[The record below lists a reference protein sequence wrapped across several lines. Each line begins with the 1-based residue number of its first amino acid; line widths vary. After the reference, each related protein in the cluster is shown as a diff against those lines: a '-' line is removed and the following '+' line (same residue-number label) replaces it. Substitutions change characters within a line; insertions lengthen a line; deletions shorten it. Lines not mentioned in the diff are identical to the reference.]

1 MIIDCKS
8 IAQDIK
14 DKIKNII
21 AEDDYAPIL
30 HIYQVGDNPASN
42 AYIKGK
48 LRDCEEVGIEA
59 ELIKLSE
66 EITEDGLNDKIQE
79 DYNYENVD
87 GIIVQLP
94 LPKHIDPKNIC
105 IPDELD
111 IDGFNSTSPFQP
123 CTPLGVMKIFDSI
136 GYDLDGKNVLVCGQ
150 SDIVGRPL
158 VDMLIGRHC
167 NVISVNSTGSYMKNT
182 AYVTKLANDV
192 DLKNNCLNITHQI
205 SYVPGIGTFV
215 QEPKSES
222 GKRKIP
228 LTDSAGESFERLICQ
243 REALNDPGPEMDGYT
258 SFLFLKRGTLSPKDK
273 DSVKSI
279 IESMIGAYHRE
290 TGDTLPKTTPHTFRH
305 MFCTRLIS
313 AGMNVKSVQY
323 LMGHANI
330 RMTLDVYAEYNLPV
344 TVDDFLRIANG

>member
-30 HIYQVGDNPASN
+30 HIYQVGDNLASN
-42 AYIKGK
+42 AYIRGK

-59 ELIKLSE
+59 ELIKLPE

-111 IDGFNSTSPFQP
+111 VDGFNSTSPFQP

-136 GYDLDGKNVLVCGQ
+136 GYNLDGKNVLVCGQ
-150 SDIVGRPL
+150 SDIVGCPL
-158 VDMLIGRHC
+158 VDMLIKRHC
-167 NVISVNSTGSYMKNT
+167 NVISVNSTGTPMKDT
-182 AYVTKLANDV
+182 ALEMRMVDV
-192 DLKNNCLNITHQI
+192 VI
-205 SYVPGIGTFV
+205 SAV
-215 QEPKSES
+215 
-222 GKRKIP
+222 GKRNFITTRGLDRVEVCIDVGINYDENGKQHGDCADAVYKMEDIKVTP
-228 LTDSAGESFERLICQ
+228 RIGGVGLMTRAMLLYNVCVAKYGEEKMEQ
-243 REALNDPGPEMDGYT
+243 
-258 SFLFLKRGTLSPKDK
+258 
-273 DSVKSI
+273 V
-279 IESMIGAYHRE
+279 IE
-290 TGDTLPKTTPHTFRH
+290 
-305 MFCTRLIS
+305 
-313 AGMNVKSVQY
+313 
-323 LMGHANI
+323 
-330 RMTLDVYAEYNLPV
+330 
-344 TVDDFLRIANG
+344 